1 MITINVRAS
10 FLITFNVAR
19 HDFVNL
25 NMKLCFDKKL
35 LFDLMFK
42 FNIFFMSI

>member
-1 MITINVRAS
+1 MYFIKLKMYDNYD
-10 FLITFNVAR
+10 R